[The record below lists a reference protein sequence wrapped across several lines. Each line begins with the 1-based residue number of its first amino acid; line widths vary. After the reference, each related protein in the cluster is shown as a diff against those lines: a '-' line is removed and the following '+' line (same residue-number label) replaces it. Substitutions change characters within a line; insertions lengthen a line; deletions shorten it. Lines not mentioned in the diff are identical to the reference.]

1 MKLYSL
7 DVKKI
12 DYENMDG
19 NPYLGEINISPDL
32 YEVFNFGGKWY
43 VLGIVAANKEYGGAH
58 LLKNFDLTAT
68 ETKYERE
75 ITCPVC
81 GYVDSNSWET
91 EDNDN
96 DYLCGQCGAILEVTR
111 DVKVTYSAVVKEL
124 PTVLEATI

>member
-7 DVKKI
+7 DVKEI

-32 YEVFNFGGKWY
+32 YEVFNFNGKWY

-68 ETKYERE
+68 ETEYERE
-75 ITCPVC
+75 ITCPIC
-81 GYVDSNSWET
+81 GYVDRDSWET
-91 EDNDN
+91 DDEED
-96 DYLCGQCGAILEVTR
+96 DYYCRQCGAILEVER
-111 DVKVTYSAVVKEL
+111 NVEVTYWATVKEL
-124 PTVLEATI
+124 PTVLEETI